1 MDLGETDIVSVVV
14 PVYNSEKYL
23 RACIDSIINQSY
35 KNLDI
40 ILVDDGSTDSSG
52 RICDEYAE
60 KDSRVNVIHKANGGN
75 GDARNAGLKQVKGK
89 FVVWADNDDV
99 VHSRQIEILQ
109 SIAQAKNL
117 DIVVGWY
124 KAIENGEF
132 PQESAVDSLQASNV
146 QILTEANLNNDDF
159 IKKYSMILT
168 VPWGKLYRTKLFEG
182 VQFPAKSKHD
192 DTWTTWKVYEKADK
206 VGFVDEILY
215 FWRNNPN
222 SFGRVFDI
230 SHLSGIDAYKEQLEY
245 FKSTHKQRYIEIVYA
260 EYIEMFFWCYN
271 HMRDYSMD
279 LSVLK
284 PYWSYMRRNVKYLK
298 LTKSLG
304 LYMWVKYRYLV
315 YYRIPVLIRF
325 S

>member
-1 MDLGETDIVSVVV
+1 MDFGEMDIVSVIV

-75 GDARNAGLKQVKGK
+75 GDARNAGLKHVKGK
-89 FVVWADNDDV
+89 FIVWADNDDV
-99 VHSRQIEILQ
+99 VHSRQVEILL
-109 SIAQAKNL
+109 SIAQAKSL

-124 KAIENGEF
+124 KAIEDGEF
-132 PQESAVDSLQASNV
+132 PQESAVDGLQTSNV
-146 QILTEANLNNDDF
+146 QILTEAHLNNDDF

-168 VPWGKLYRTKLFEG
+168 VPWGKIYRKKLFEG

-222 SFGRVFDI
+222 SFGRIFDI
-230 SHLSGIDAYKEQLEY
+230 SHLSGMDAFKEQLEY
-245 FKSTHKQRYIEIVYA
+245 FKDTHKQRYVEIVYA
-260 EYIEMFFWCYN
+260 EYTEMFFWCYN
-271 HMRDYSMD
+271 RMRDYSMD

-284 PYWSYMRRNVKYLK
+284 PYWRYMRRNVRYLK

-315 YYRIPVLIRF
+315 YYRIPSLIKKV
-325 S
+325 